1 MQVGSMT
8 IIILFYKFCYIP
20 ENHSVAPNPP
30 IRHDSMQLTVDL
42 GPSQRAS
49 SNQSLVNEELSNQI
63 LEEIEAIEQG
73 RLEVDSRPPEERVP
87 VTGYTELA
95 DCTTGIVYLVLQTG
109 PSLVNVTKYTM
120 GHPLQ

>member
-8 IIILFYKFCYIP
+8 IIILFYKFCCIP

-30 IRHDSMQLTVDL
+30 VRHDSMQLTVDL

-73 RLEVDSRPPEERVP
+73 RLEVDNRPSEERGP

-95 DCTTGIVYLVLQTG
+95 DCTTGILY
-109 PSLVNVTKYTM
+109 SL
-120 GHPLQ
+120 